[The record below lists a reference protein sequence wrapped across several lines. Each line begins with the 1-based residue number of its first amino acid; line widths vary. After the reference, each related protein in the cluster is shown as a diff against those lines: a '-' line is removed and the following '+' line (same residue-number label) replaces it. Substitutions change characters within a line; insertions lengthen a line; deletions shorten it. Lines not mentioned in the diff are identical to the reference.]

1 MADNGC
7 FSIVGGYRLTNLF
20 SVGERRASIDVDFGK
35 PTPSLRFVNTLVMWA
50 RRIPRDVQQSKSCG
64 ACSRKQGRTCRHGFL
79 RRPESQDRLRVHKN
93 GHGIMTAPLL
103 NSASRLDLE
112 STRCYVTW
120 LNSSQCDLGSLLVK
134 TTTSCQHWLSRMK
147 ISCGLG
153 EVSMRLLACSLAG
166 RHCWLADW
174 LPGLVR
180 WLPAWLAGWIAVPR
194 PAPKNTAAA
203 GGFHAVARE
212 FLIIDEYMG
221 KTFVVQDRVMATMP
235 KKKQWQ
241 MAYIFGVFCTKPVA
255 DAVERK
261 LEEVKSETVYQK
273 IAELIMDS
281 VSHPAEMFPVHSIFS
296 ATIHRKLVQQTVADA
311 KATMRDNGFYVPTRM
326 PRLRLRDAGNHTRSK
341 LNVMTQL
348 RSMKMRSTK
357 TFGKKTCGGFSPVS
371 ATNTKMVG
379 RFGRSVRISMITCSL
394 VQVRGGV

>member
-1 MADNGC
+1 MW
-7 FSIVGGYRLTNLF
+7 RLFKKTGPDVSTWF
-20 SVGERRASIDVDFGK
+20 PAPPGKPRPPASPQKRTWHYDSAAPELSFAPGFGK
-35 PTPSLRFVNTLVMWA
+35 HQVLRHMAQLFTMRSRVT
-50 RRIPRDVQQSKSCG
+50 
-64 ACSRKQGRTCRHGFL
+64 SRKDYDQ
-79 RRPESQDRLRVHKN
+79 
-93 GHGIMTAPLL
+93 
-103 NSASRLDLE
+103 
-112 STRCYVTW
+112 
-120 LNSSQCDLGSLLVK
+120 
-134 TTTSCQHWLSRMK
+134 
-147 ISCGLG
+147 
-153 EVSMRLLACSLAG
+153 
-166 RHCWLADW
+166 
-174 LPGLVR
+174 
-180 WLPAWLAGWIAVPR
+180 LPALAFEDEDFLWSGR
-194 PAPKNTAAA
+194 S
-203 GGFHAVARE
+203 FHAVARE